1 MVKIALTGKIR
12 SGKDSVAD
20 ILVAKGFE
28 RFAFSDGIWAT
39 IQNIWG
45 ISEDYTN
52 KPRKLL
58 QDVGQKLREVDP
70 YVWIDYT
77 IHNVRATESLL
88 EALGVA
94 DKTDII
100 ITDLR
105 QPNEYEVLREEGFT
119 IIRVSAPES
128 ARKQRARARG
138 DDFTEQDLI
147 HETES
152 HIDDFEVD
160 YEIIN
165 NGTLEELAKEVE
177 RVYQLIIGE

>member
-28 RFAFSDGIWAT
+28 RFTFSDGIWAT

-88 EALGVA
+88 DSIRLA
-94 DKTDII
+94 DKTNFV

-105 QPNEYEVLREEGFT
+105 QPNEYEVLREEGFV

-128 ARKQRARARG
+128 TRKQRARARG
-138 DDFTEQDLI
+138 DDFTEQDLN

-165 NGTLEELAKEVE
+165 DGTLEELANEVE
-177 RVYQLIIGE
+177 RVYQLIVGE